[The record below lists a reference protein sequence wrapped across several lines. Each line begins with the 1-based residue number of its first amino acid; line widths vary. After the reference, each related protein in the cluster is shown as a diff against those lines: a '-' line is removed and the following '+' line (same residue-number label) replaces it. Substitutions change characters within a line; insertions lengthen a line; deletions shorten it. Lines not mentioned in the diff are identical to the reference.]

1 MRKILGVL
9 SIFIGLLLISYSVYI
24 TYNERIK
31 VKDEPKDTNTVDNY
45 LKNKYNDNFSN
56 EEEYSRYIIKPN
68 GLVEDY
74 MTSTDRSD
82 AGFVHPNDYVM
93 NTIYKISD
101 VNGVSFFVKK
111 VEYVGEVSNVPD
123 LPKEG
128 YYDNYINA
136 YLNNKVESK
145 LLDEY
150 KDYFP
155 NIELI
160 EFPLIEK
167 YPLKDSSKLLDKD
180 KKDMNTNAFMEK
192 LKTEDV
198 DILIT
203 ISSNLTGNN
212 IKEEV
217 TNIKNYLVTQN
228 DFKISNLVLKYN
240 NDSLYIN
247 YDGKNEFINIYSGK
261 NYFNYSDVLDMS
273 MFGRTIMLGN
283 NTIENGISYDEF
295 MGLGPESF
303 NF

>member
-31 VKDEPKDTNTVDNY
+31 VKDEPEDKNTVDNY
-45 LKNKYNDNFSN
+45 LKNKYNDSFSN
-56 EEEYSRYIIKPN
+56 EEEYSKYIIKPD

-111 VEYVGEVSNVPD
+111 VEYVGEVSNIPD

-136 YLNNKVESK
+136 YLNNKVESE
-145 LLDEY
+145 LLVEY
-150 KDYFP
+150 KEYFP

-180 KKDMNTNAFMEK
+180 KKDMNTNAFIEK

-217 TNIKNYLVTQN
+217 TNIKNYIVTQN

-261 NYFNYSDVLDMS
+261 NYFNYSDLLDLGI
-273 MFGRTIMLGN
+273 FDRTIMLGN
-283 NTIENGISYDEF
+283 NTIENGITYDEF